1 MYNITRATNLNYNE
15 CDWAAYTCAVSMHAR
30 QPDQVAHMSAILP
43 SVITS
48 FNRRILSHQGLL
60 FEPPGFILGAARVDS
75 LSRQGLLFEPP
86 GFTL

>member
-1 MYNITRATNLNYNE
+1 MDDFIGRMYNITRATNLNYNE

-30 QPDQVAHMSAILP
+30 QSYQVAYMSAKLP
-43 SVITS
+43 CVITS
-48 FNRRILSHQGLL
+48 FNRRI
-60 FEPPGFILGAARVDS
+60 